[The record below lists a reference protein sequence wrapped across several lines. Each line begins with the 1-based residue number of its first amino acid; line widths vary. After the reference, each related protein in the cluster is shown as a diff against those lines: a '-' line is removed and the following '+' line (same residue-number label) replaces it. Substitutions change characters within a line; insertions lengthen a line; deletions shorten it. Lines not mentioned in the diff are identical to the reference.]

1 MKKITVLIVD
11 DHTVVREGLR
21 ALLASEPDIEVV
33 GEASDG
39 QEAVQFARR
48 NPPRVVV
55 MDVAMP
61 LLNGLGATRQ
71 IVKNCLNSAVL
82 VLSSHTDEECV
93 EQLLKAGAA
102 GYVIKHCAASELS
115 NAIREVQQGRKFL
128 SPSVAR
134 RMREH
139 ERMVSESYGRKKS
152 LELTAREMEVLT
164 LVTEGLSNKEAAD
177 RLGISIKTIEKHR
190 QQVMNKLNIHEIA
203 GLTRY
208 AISRRGVE
216 PVTLNHSRTAG
227 ASAPLCS
234 TGTRSSSLQ
243 PAHLASPSA
252 LGRPAA
258 KCAVAAVPSSARRM
272 TRL

>member
-1 MKKITVLIVD
+1 MKQISVLIVD

-21 ALLASEPDIEVV
+21 ALLAAEPDIQVI

-39 QEAVQFARR
+39 REAVQLAKR
-48 NPPRVVV
+48 NPPHVVV

-61 LLNGLGATRQ
+61 LLNGQGATRQ
-71 IVKNCLNSAVL
+71 IVKSCPNSAVL

-93 EQLLKAGAA
+93 QQLLEAGAS

-115 NAIREVQQGRKFL
+115 NAIRDVHRGETFL

-134 RMREH
+134 RIREH
-139 ERMVSESYGRKKS
+139 ERMVKESYGRKKS
-152 LELTAREMEVLT
+152 LELTAREEEVLQ

-177 RLGISIKTIEKHR
+177 QLGISIKTIEKHR

-208 AISRRGVE
+208 AISRKSHESAAPSHAGSNGNA
-216 PVTLNHSRTAG
+216 LALSAGSR
-227 ASAPLCS
+227 
-234 TGTRSSSLQ
+234 
-243 PAHLASPSA
+243 
-252 LGRPAA
+252 AA
-258 KCAVAAVPSSARRM
+258 
-272 TRL
+272 